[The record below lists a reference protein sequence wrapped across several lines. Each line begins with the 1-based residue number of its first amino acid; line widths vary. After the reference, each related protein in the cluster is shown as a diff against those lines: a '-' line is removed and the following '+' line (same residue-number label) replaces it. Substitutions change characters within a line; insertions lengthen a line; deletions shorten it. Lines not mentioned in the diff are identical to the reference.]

1 VLQTQG
7 QQRSVTGRRTH
18 FIGSNYHEA
27 VCPLWNQKPLVTLIP
42 SISSVGRRNMKIAK
56 TIFAGATFILMTWS
70 GAIAQQSLT
79 GTISKVDE
87 ANGKIA
93 IQQTQ
98 GGTVGA
104 NSGAVAEEFKVQD
117 GLLFNAVQPGDKV
130 VFTAT
135 EVGGVKTITKLEK
148 Q

>member
-1 VLQTQG
+1 
-7 QQRSVTGRRTH
+7 
-18 FIGSNYHEA
+18 
-27 VCPLWNQKPLVTLIP
+27 
-42 SISSVGRRNMKIAK
+42 MKIGRNILSGTAAL
-56 TIFAGATFILMTWS
+56 IAVYSATS
-70 GAIAQQSLT
+70 AQSLT
-79 GTISKVDE
+79 GTVSKIDE
-87 ANGKIA
+87 ASGKIA

-104 NSGAVAEEFKVQD
+104 NSSAAAEEFKVQD
-117 GLLFNAVQPGDKV
+117 GLIFNAFRPGDKV